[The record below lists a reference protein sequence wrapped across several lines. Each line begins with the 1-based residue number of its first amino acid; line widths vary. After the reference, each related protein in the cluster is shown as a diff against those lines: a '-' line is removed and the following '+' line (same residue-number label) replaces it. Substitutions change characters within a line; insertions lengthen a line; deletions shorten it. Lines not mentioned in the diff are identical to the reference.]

1 MAQKLFKETGVS
13 IMCVSGA
20 ISVLCL
26 PLYMVAEN
34 WQEVERKIQK
44 RLAPKITKIKAVF
57 KGDEQYMILSTY
69 YRQNHYHP
77 VYAMR
82 STFGLLIQIPFFIA
96 AYSYLAHLDALQGSR
111 FLFIR
116 DLGKPDALLLI
127 GRGVVSLN
135 ILPILMT
142 LINCTSGA
150 VYTRGLAIKD
160 KVQVYGMSLIFLV
173 LLYNSSAGLVLY
185 WTLNNVFSL
194 VKNLYIKIPYSGKDK
209 IVRMGVS
216 LVCGLMIFYVLAV
229 YRGRMD
235 VRLLFSIFSVLI
247 VLAVWTFPLLKKS
260 ILRLSGIPY
269 IPKQTFLLFI
279 MSFSI
284 IWILLGLTIP
294 TTLIVSSPQEFS
306 FIDNYTSPLFFIG
319 NTFLQVSG
327 FFLFWPFCLYCLF
340 SPVIKKSF
348 AFLGMLLCIV
358 MVCNVFLFPG
368 NYGLISINLVFSG
381 SVSHSA
387 KEISFNLLILCAIV
401 FMATLLYVS
410 KRRGIITSIFG
421 LCIFALAGISC
432 VNMYK
437 IQREYTHTASYLK
450 NQDTRL
456 QVSVEPIFRLSK
468 TGKNVVVIMLDRAI
482 SVFVPYIL
490 EESPELRKEYSGFVY
505 YPNTVSFNGYTAI
518 GSPPIFGGYEYTPKE
533 INKRDTVPL
542 IDKHNQALLM
552 LPRIFSEDGFTVTVT
567 DPPYA
572 NYNNKSDISI
582 YDPYP
587 EVKAYITDSVY
598 TDLWLKEHDMYLPS
612 ISDVLK
618 RNIFYYCL
626 FRGLPLAFRQ
636 AIYTFGDWCA
646 PLKGHSLRLTLNGY
660 AVLEYLPQL
669 TMIDE
674 EEKGALL
681 LLTNNTTHEGSF
693 LQASEFRP
701 KLYITDYGTSKFK
714 NEVEYHINIASL
726 KRLADWFAFLKNE
739 GIYDNT
745 KIILVSDHG
754 PESNFV
760 TKIGLPFNVD
770 QFNPLLMIKEFNASG
785 DIETDMTFMSNAD
798 VPTIALKNVIDNAI
812 NPFTGNA
819 ITMESK
825 KSPLYIAISGSIHL
839 EGRRTTQFTLNPK
852 RDYYVHDNIF
862 KPESWSATSK

>member
-1 MAQKLFKETGVS
+1 
-13 IMCVSGA
+13 MCVSA
-20 ISVLCL
+20 TISILCL
-26 PLYMVAEN
+26 PLYMVAES
-34 WQEVERKIQK
+34 WQELERKIQK

-57 KGDEQYMILSTY
+57 KGDEQYMMLSTY

-96 AYSYLAHLDALQGSR
+96 AYSYLAHLDAFQGAS

-116 DLGKPDALLLI
+116 NLGMPDALI
-127 GRGVVSLN
+127 GGIN
-135 ILPILMT
+135 ILPIIMT
-142 LINCTSGA
+142 LINCVSGV

-160 KVQVYGMSLIFLV
+160 KVQLYGMSLIFLV
-173 LLYNSSAGLVLY
+173 LLYNSPAGLVLY
-185 WTLNNVFSL
+185 WTLNNIFSL
-194 VKNLYIKIPYSGKDK
+194 VKNLYIKLPYSGKEK
-209 IVRMGVS
+209 IVQMGVS
-216 LVCGLMIFYVLAV
+216 LVCGLMIFYVLAI
-229 YRGRMD
+229 YRGRTD
-235 VRLLFSIFSVLI
+235 VRLIFSIFSALI
-247 VLAVWTFPLLKKS
+247 ILTVWAFPLLKKS
-260 ILRLSGIPY
+260 ILRLSGTPY
-269 IPKQTFLLFI
+269 VSKQTFLLFI
-279 MSFSI
+279 MSFLV

-294 TTLIVSSPQEFS
+294 TMLIAASPQEFS

-327 FFLFWPFCLYCLF
+327 VFIFWPFCLYCLF

-348 AFLGMLLCIV
+348 AFLGTLLCIV
-358 MVCNVFLFPG
+358 MVSNTFLFPG

-387 KEISFNLLILCAIV
+387 KEIGFNMLVLCAIIV
-401 FMATLLYVS
+401 VAALIYVS
-410 KRRGIITSIFG
+410 KRRGIITIIFG
-421 LCIFALAGISC
+421 LCIFALVGISF

-437 IQREYTHTASYLK
+437 IQREYTHIASYLK
-450 NQDTRL
+450 NQDTKS
-456 QVSVEPIFRLSK
+456 QASVEPIFRLSK

-505 YPNTVSFNGYTAI
+505 YPNTVSFNGYTTI
-518 GSPPIFGGYEYTPKE
+518 GSPPIFGGYEYTPEE

-552 LPRIFSEDGFTVTVT
+552 LPRIFSEDGFAVTVT

-587 EVKAYITDSVY
+587 SVKAYITDSVY
-598 TDLWLKEHDMYLPS
+598 TDLWLKEHTIYLPS
-612 ISDVLK
+612 TSDVLK

-626 FRGLPLAFRQ
+626 FRGIPLGFRQ

-646 PLKGHSLRLTLNGY
+646 PVKGHSLRLTINGY
-660 AVLEYLPQL
+660 AVLDYLSQL

-693 LQASEFRP
+693 LQAPEFRP

-714 NEVEYHINIASL
+714 KEVAYHINIASL
-726 KRLADWFAFLKNE
+726 KRLADWFDFLKKE
-739 GIYDNT
+739 RIYDNT

-754 PESNFV
+754 PEKNFV

-770 QFNPLLMIKEFNASG
+770 QFNPLLMVKDFNASG
-785 DIETDMTFMSNAD
+785 DIKTDMAFMSNAD
-798 VPTIALKNVIDNAI
+798 VPTIALQNVIDGAV
-812 NPFTGNA
+812 NPFTGKT

-839 EGRRTTQFTLNPK
+839 QGKNTTQFTLNSK
-852 RDYYVHDNIF
+852 LDYYVHDNIF
-862 KPESWSATSK
+862 KQENWSAVSK